1 MGIVDSL
8 LSVPAQPSCCKQLLT
23 PQQRGTCWLLVPCN
37 MLVLTPSHPPL
48 SLSSRSEI
56 QFRQVA
62 GDFERFQGKWML
74 QGIGG
79 SLLYLVDRYGAK
91 GSIYDAWT
99 KFPGADA
106 AEAKNRGPVGA
117 PADGDDN
124 VADGLVDR
132 QVGAD
137 RGSHRLLDQVGVGSA
152 GPTGGVGDGAS
163 LDLGDRRRHADDDLR
178 PGEAADPDALQQ
190 QADHALGDLEVGD
203 GAAAQR
209 ADRHEVA
216 RRSTDHPPPPPPR
229 CRPPPRP
236 TVWPP

>member
-79 SLLYLVDRYGAK
+79 TAG
-91 GSIYDAWT
+91 GSSSGGSSSSSDA
-99 KFPGADA
+99 
-106 AEAKNRGPVGA
+106 
-117 PADGDDN
+117 
-124 VADGLVDR
+124 
-132 QVGAD
+132 
-137 RGSHRLLDQVGVGSA
+137 
-152 GPTGGVGDGAS
+152 
-163 LDLGDRRRHADDDLR
+163 
-178 PGEAADPDALQQ
+178 
-190 QADHALGDLEVGD
+190 EVSRD
-203 GAAAQR
+203 CI
-209 ADRHEVA
+209 
-216 RRSTDHPPPPPPR
+216 P
-229 CRPPPRP
+229 
-236 TVWPP
+236 